1 MNALET
7 ALSPA
12 AGPVSG
18 PAYGQLS
25 WEQLGWQEPPVTLA
39 HEEAL
44 TALNAVA
51 AAKGYLCVQLAPP
64 GAHYRGRL
72 GLYIEEAIE
81 NELENRGALAPGI
94 QASTGLDGS
103 LADQLYRARLLNM
116 TGLALTIPDLEGI
129 TNLGRVLDADD
140 SSVLRWWLAATA
152 DRPVRLLI
160 HEKNSLLRVYPAPVL
175 FESLFDH
182 KLPVSPRAPS
192 VAMAE
197 SSETMELSS
206 LPPSVTDTSLQG
218 TAATVWDGDEFR
230 ALDRALGIS
239 ESAQP
244 GAVEERELAALQ
256 PSLFEIPAEAS
267 ALEADTDVDGVV
279 LSGEQH
285 LEELL
290 ESPVPPSSRVTP
302 HVSLEISR
310 TAPPKK
316 VAPFSPSDFLSASTR
331 DPAEAESPLPTS
343 RIERESFLRALEEE
357 SSFEPEKVVEAA
369 PALETSP
376 TPLPTKQISAAFEGA
391 PEDRG
396 EIREAQSENE
406 RATLPAAPDELSELP
421 VAVIPKFTAPPEES
435 SFLESAPSPEA
446 PPEPAREP
454 ERAPVQ
460 AVARKAPPA
469 QAEIGPFFELASRE
483 WRTWVNNLDA
493 ARGPKPLSVI
503 ERMFVTD
510 YTRLAEARRLG
521 IADES
526 ADVALRGWQESFA
539 QSYSEAF
546 DSLRVRGKRPT
557 MVLDVPD
564 MAHRLGRLQGARR
577 VQLLLVDALRF
588 DLGLL
593 VQDRLKARADAAL
606 TERFLLWS
614 ALPTCTSYQLELLG
628 KGAAGLKETGETDEP
643 PALVARGR
651 AAMTPRRVRTG
662 QLEIYKLDVVE
673 DSLRDIG
680 EPVIDRLPSIADRT
694 ADAIIDFFQKQPPKT
709 MVVVFGD
716 HGFRLDPNAAGTS
729 EEVVQGGSTP
739 EEVLVPAFAW
749 LTGAVH

>member
-7 ALSPA
+7 AFSASL
-12 AGPVSG
+12 GPV
-18 PAYGQLS
+18 PGQLS
-25 WEQLGWQEPPVTLA
+25 WEQLGWQEPPITLA
-39 HEEAL
+39 QEDSLAAL
-44 TALNAVA
+44 GAVA
-51 AAKGYLCVQLAPP
+51 SAKGYLWVQLAPP

-81 NELENRGALAPGI
+81 GELENRGALAPGI
-94 QASTGLDGS
+94 QAATGLEGS
-103 LADQLYRARLLNM
+103 LADQLYRARLLNLC
-116 TGLALTIPDLEGI
+116 GLAIAIPDLEGI

-160 HEKNSLLRVYPAPVL
+160 HEKNSRLRVYPAPVL
-175 FESLFDH
+175 FESLFDE
-182 KLPVSPRAPS
+182 KLPASPRAPS

-197 SSETMELSS
+197 SSESMELSDI
-206 LPPSVTDTSLQG
+206 PPNVAATDTSLQG
-218 TAATVWDGDEFR
+218 TTASVWEGDEFR

-239 ESAQP
+239 ESALP
-244 GAVEERELAALQ
+244 GAVEARDVSEVQGALFASAALD
-256 PSLFEIPAEAS
+256 
-267 ALEADTDVDGVV
+267 ADTDVESSMV
-279 LSGEQH
+279 S
-285 LEELL
+285 EELP
-290 ESPVPPSSRVTP
+290 ESDTEAIFVSPVPPSAKKTP
-302 HVSLEISR
+302 LLAVDVERI
-310 TAPPKK
+310 TPPKR
-316 VAPFSPSDFLSASTR
+316 ATTFSSSDFLAASSAP
-331 DPAEAESPLPTS
+331 PASADAPEVVS
-343 RIERESFLRALEEE
+343 RIPRDAFLRALDEEV
-357 SSFEPEKVVEAA
+357 SEA
-369 PALETSP
+369 PSP
-376 TPLPTKQISAAFEGA
+376 TPLPTKEIVGGAFQAASDATRAARSDERVTLPAAEPGR
-391 PEDRG
+391 PD
-396 EIREAQSENE
+396 E
-406 RATLPAAPDELSELP
+406 RATLPAAAQDEPSELP
-421 VAVIPKFTAPPEES
+421 VAVLPKFAVDSDTRETISEELKPAPVAMTPRAPKAAPMPDKVGP
-435 SFLESAPSPEA
+435 FLE
-446 PPEPAREP
+446 
-454 ERAPVQ
+454 
-460 AVARKAPPA
+460 
-469 QAEIGPFFELASRE
+469 LAMRE
-483 WRTWVNNLDA
+483 WKTWVKNLDA

-521 IADES
+521 IADET
-526 ADVALRGWQESFA
+526 ADEALVGWQESFA

-546 DSLRVRGKRPT
+546 DALRVRGKRPT

-593 VQDRLKARADAAL
+593 VQDRLKARAEAAL

-628 KGAAGLKETGETDEP
+628 KGPSGLKETGETDEP

-673 DSLRDIG
+673 DSLRELG
-680 EPVIDRLPSIADRT
+680 EPVSDRLPAIADRT
-694 ADAIIDFFQKQPPKT
+694 ADAIIDFFSKQPPKT

-716 HGFRLDPNAAGTS
+716 HGFRLDASAAGTAD
-729 EEVVQGGSTP
+729 EVIQGGSSP

>member
-1 MNALET
+1 M
-7 ALSPA
+7 
-12 AGPVSG
+12 
-18 PAYGQLS
+18 
-25 WEQLGWQEPPVTLA
+25 TLA

-51 AAKGYLCVQLAPP
+51 AAKGYLCVQLLPP

-72 GLYIEEAIE
+72 GLYIEESIE
-81 NELENRGALAPGI
+81 NELEQRGALAPGI

-175 FESLFDH
+175 FESLFDQ

-197 SSETMELSS
+197 SSEAMELSS

-218 TAATVWDGDEFR
+218 TLATVWEGDEFR

-239 ESAQP
+239 ESVQP
-244 GAVEERELAALQ
+244 GVVEERELAAVQ
-256 PSLFEIPAEAS
+256 PSLFEAP

-279 LSGEQH
+279 LSGEEH
-285 LEELL
+285 LEDLL
-290 ESPVPPSSRVTP
+290 DSPVPPSSRETP

-310 TAPPKK
+310 TSPPKK
-316 VAPFSPSDFLSASTR
+316 VAPFSSSDFLSASTR
-331 DPAEAESPLPTS
+331 DPGEAESPLPTS
-343 RIERESFLRALEEE
+343 RLERESFLRALEEE
-357 SSFEPEKVVEAA
+357 SSFEPAPAPTFEPASSFEAA
-369 PALETSP
+369 PALEPSP
-376 TPLPTKQISAAFEGA
+376 TPLPTKQIAASFEEAPQVSAPVSEQ
-391 PEDRG
+391 EL
-396 EIREAQSENE
+396 ENE
-406 RATLPAAPDELSELP
+406 RATLPAAPDVPSELP
-421 VAVIPKFTAPPEES
+421 VAVIPKFTAAPEDAS
-435 SFLESAPSPEA
+435 LAAPELS
-446 PPEPAREP
+446 P

-460 AVARKAPPA
+460 AAPRKAPPA

-483 WRTWVNNLDA
+483 WRTWVKNLDA

-546 DSLRVRGKRPT
+546 DALRVRGKRPT

-673 DSLRDIG
+673 DALREVG

-716 HGFRLDPNAAGTS
+716 HGFRLDANAAGTS

>member
-51 AAKGYLCVQLAPP
+51 TAKGYLCVQLAPP

-81 NELENRGALAPGI
+81 NELEIRGALAPGI

-175 FESLFDH
+175 FESLFDQ

-197 SSETMELSS
+197 SAEAMELSS
-206 LPPSVTDTSLQG
+206 LPPSVHDTSLQG

-244 GAVEERELAALQ
+244 GAVEERELAAVQ
-256 PSLFEIPAEAS
+256 PSLFAAP
-267 ALEADTDVDGVV
+267 ALEADTDVDGII
-279 LSGEQH
+279 LSGEEH
-285 LEELL
+285 LEDAPD
-290 ESPVPPSSRVTP
+290 SPLPPSSRETP
-302 HVSLEISR
+302 HVALEIGR
-310 TAPPKK
+310 TSPPKK
-316 VAPFSPSDFLSASTR
+316 VAPFSSSDFLSARTR

-343 RIERESFLRALEEE
+343 RIERESFLRTLEEE
-357 SSFEPEKVVEAA
+357 SSFEP
-369 PALETSP
+369 SP
-376 TPLPTKQISAAFEGA
+376 TPLPTKQIAGAFEEPPQISE
-391 PEDRG
+391 PETG
-396 EIREAQSENE
+396 NE
-406 RATLPAAPDELSELP
+406 RATLPAAPDVVSELP
-421 VAVIPKFTAPPEES
+421 VAVIPKFTALPEETS
-435 SFLESAPSPEA
+435 LEPEPSAGPAPSVE
-446 PPEPAREP
+446 PEPSAEP
-454 ERAPVQ
+454 APVQ
-460 AVARKAPPA
+460 AAPRKAPPA

-483 WRTWVNNLDA
+483 WKTWVKNLDA

-526 ADVALRGWQESFA
+526 ADVAVRGWQESFA

-546 DSLRVRGKRPT
+546 DALRVRGKRPT

-628 KGAAGLKETGETDEP
+628 KGPAGLKETGETDEP

-673 DSLRDIG
+673 DALREIG

-729 EEVVQGGSTP
+729 EEVVQGGSSP